1 MERVTLDN
9 VTTERVVIRRKSN
22 TYYLFDKFN
31 ELLTVGVLRMSVDNS
46 CCTLNIIISPEYRR
60 RGYAI
65 EVLSVTLLW
74 LFFTATVSSV
84 NVVVEVDNYIA
95 MNLANKFGFIPMG
108 IYTLG
113 RSYRLYTLTGSRWMT
128 FNGKLGGDCT

>member
-31 ELLTVGVLRMSVDNS
+31 ELSTVGVLRLSGDNT
-46 CCTLNIIISPEYRR
+46 CCILNITISPEYRR

-74 LFFTATVSSV
+74 LFFTATVSCV
-84 NVVVEVDNYIA
+84 NVVTDVDNHIA
-95 MNLANKFGFIPMG
+95 MHLADKFGFIPRELF
-108 IYTLG
+108 TLG
-113 RSYRLYTLTGSRWMT
+113 KSYRLYTLTGTRWMA
-128 FNGKLGGDCT
+128 FNGKFGDDDT